1 MYGYCGKILR
11 VNLAEKSVESYIP
24 DEKDLREFIGG
35 AGLAVKLHYDMKTF
49 EVEPLSSKN
58 VLVLMTG
65 PLTATKAPSTSRL
78 EFCAR
83 SPLTAIWGESNSG
96 GKMAAYLKYCG
107 WDGVIV
113 EGASD
118 KPVYLKVDV
127 NGAEIVDAESLWGK
141 GCYETQEEIE
151 KDLGEKR
158 VSTAVIGPAGENLVK
173 YACIQVDNSRHAGRT
188 GMGAVMGSKKL
199 KGIAVVYDPSER
211 QKVEVADE
219 DAFNKVVDEV
229 MERIRDDFTCN
240 MFTQLGTSGYMETAE
255 GFGDLPIK
263 YYTQG
268 MWDGATKI
276 SGAAMV
282 ASVLRGNDGCLG
294 CVVRCGRVVEYRGR
308 EIHGPEYETLAAF
321 GALQLNDNLESL
333 IEINYLVNDLGMDS
347 ISAGVS
353 IAFAMYLAEKGVG
366 DFDIKWGDA
375 ERVKDLLR
383 DIAYRKGKGDE
394 LAEGVRFIG
403 RKYGVESLA
412 AQVKGLEI
420 PMHDARAFASLA
432 AAYAIHPRGA
442 CHLPH
447 QMYLYEMGKT
457 IKEYDIKSDDRF
469 SSEGKG
475 ILTAKVQNFSELFN
489 SVTMCAFMPV
499 KPRHIAEMLRAVTGY
514 SYTIENIYTA
524 GERIFTL
531 KRIYNLKCG
540 VTARDDT
547 LPEIV
552 LQPLEGGS
560 AGNVPDVKKQVI
572 ELYEFRKWPEGI
584 PSKDKLEE
592 LGLGWV
598 EL

>member
-11 VNLAEKSVESYIP
+11 VNLTEKSVATYIP

-49 EVEPLSSKN
+49 EVDPLSPEN

-83 SPLTAIWGESNSG
+83 SPLTGIWGESNSG
-96 GKMAAYLKYCG
+96 GKMATYLKYCG
-107 WDGVIV
+107 WDGIII

-118 KPVYLKVDV
+118 KPVYLKVDA

-199 KGIAVVYDPSER
+199 KGIAAVYDPSER
-211 QKVEVADE
+211 HKVEVADE

-229 MERIRDDFTCN
+229 MARIKDDFTCN

-268 MWDGATKI
+268 TWEGATKI
-276 SGAAMV
+276 SGAAMA

-294 CVVRCGRVVEYRGR
+294 CVVRCGRVVEHKGK

-321 GALQLNDNLESL
+321 GALQLNDDLESL

-347 ISAGVS
+347 ISSGVS
-353 IAFAMYLAEKGVG
+353 IAFAMYLTEKGVG

-375 ERVKDLLR
+375 EKVKELLR
-383 DIAYRKGKGDE
+383 DVAYRRGKGAE

-403 RKYGVESLA
+403 GKYGADNWA
-412 AQVKGLEI
+412 AHVKGLEI
-420 PMHDARAFASLA
+420 PMHDARAFSSLA
-432 AAYAIHPRGA
+432 AAYATHPRGA

-457 IKEYDIKSDDRF
+457 IQEYDIKSDDRF
-469 SSEGKG
+469 SNDGKG

-489 SVTMCAFMPV
+489 SITMCAFMPV
-499 KPRHIAEMLRAVTGY
+499 KPRHIAEMLKAVTGY
-514 SYTIENIYTA
+514 DYNVENIYTA

-531 KRIYNLKCG
+531 KRIYNVKCG
-540 VTARDDT
+540 ITARDDT

-560 AGNVPDVKKQVI
+560 AGNVPDVKKQVS

-584 PSKDKLEE
+584 PSREKLEE

-598 EL
+598 EF

>member
-11 VNLAEKSVESYIP
+11 VNLTEKSVASYVP
-24 DEKDLREFIGG
+24 EEKDLREFIGG

-49 EVEPLSSKN
+49 EVDPLSPEN
-58 VLVLMTG
+58 ALVLMTG

-83 SPLTAIWGESNSG
+83 SPLTGIWGESNSG
-96 GKMAAYLKYCG
+96 GKMATYLKYCG
-107 WDGVIV
+107 WDGIIV

-127 NGAEIVDAESLWGK
+127 NGAEIVDAESLWRK

-151 KDLGEKR
+151 KELGEKR

-199 KGIAVVYDPSER
+199 KGIAVVHDPSER
-211 QKVEVADE
+211 HKVEVADE
-219 DAFNKVVDEV
+219 DAFNKFVDEV
-229 MERIRDDFTCN
+229 MARIKDDFTCN

-268 MWDGATKI
+268 TWDGATKI
-276 SGAAMV
+276 SGAAMA

-294 CVVRCGRVVEYRGR
+294 CVVRCGRLVEHKGK

-321 GALQLNDNLESL
+321 GALQLNDDLESL

-347 ISAGVS
+347 ISSGVS
-353 IAFAMYLAEKGVG
+353 MAFAMYLTEKGVG

-375 ERVKDLLR
+375 EKVKELLK
-383 DIAYRKGKGDE
+383 DIAYRRGKGAE
-394 LAEGVRFIG
+394 LAEGVRVIG
-403 RKYGVESLA
+403 GKYGVDNWA
-412 AQVKGLEI
+412 AHVKGLEI
-420 PMHDARAFASLA
+420 PMHDARGFASLA
-432 AAYAIHPRGA
+432 AAYATHPRGA

-469 SSEGKG
+469 SNDGKG

-489 SVTMCAFMPV
+489 SITMCAFMPV
-499 KPRHIAEMLRAVTGY
+499 KPRHIAEMLKAVTGY
-514 SYTIENIYTA
+514 DYNIENIYTA

-531 KRIYNLKCG
+531 KRIYNVKCG
-540 VTARDDT
+540 ITARDDT

-560 AGNVPDVKKQVI
+560 AGNVPDVKKQVS

-584 PSKDKLEE
+584 PSREKLEE

-598 EL
+598 E

>member
-11 VNLAEKSVESYIP
+11 VNLTEKSVATYIP

-49 EVEPLSSKN
+49 EVDPLSPEN

-83 SPLTAIWGESNSG
+83 SPLTGIWGESNSG
-96 GKMAAYLKYCG
+96 GKMATYLKYCG
-107 WDGVIV
+107 WDGIII

-118 KPVYLKVDV
+118 KPVYLKVDA

-199 KGIAVVYDPSER
+199 KGIAAVYDPSER
-211 QKVEVADE
+211 HKVEVADE

-229 MERIRDDFTCN
+229 MARIKDDFTCN

-268 MWDGATKI
+268 TWEGATKI
-276 SGAAMV
+276 SGAAMA

-294 CVVRCGRVVEYRGR
+294 CVVRCGRVVEHKGK

-321 GALQLNDNLESL
+321 GALQLNDDLESL

-347 ISAGVS
+347 ISSGVS
-353 IAFAMYLAEKGVG
+353 IAFAMYLTEKGVG

-375 ERVKDLLR
+375 EKVKELLR
-383 DIAYRKGKGDE
+383 DIAYRRGKGAE

-403 RKYGVESLA
+403 GKYGADNWA
-412 AQVKGLEI
+412 AHVKGLEI
-420 PMHDARAFASLA
+420 PMHDARAFSSLA
-432 AAYAIHPRGA
+432 AAYATHPRGA

-457 IKEYDIKSDDRF
+457 IQEYDIKSDDRF
-469 SSEGKG
+469 SNDGKG

-489 SVTMCAFMPV
+489 SITMCAFMPV
-499 KPRHIAEMLRAVTGY
+499 KPRHIAEMLKAVTGY
-514 SYTIENIYTA
+514 DYNVENIYTA

-531 KRIYNLKCG
+531 KRIYNVKCG
-540 VTARDDT
+540 ITARDDT

-560 AGNVPDVKKQVI
+560 AGNVPDVKKQVS

-584 PSKDKLEE
+584 PSREKLEE

-598 EL
+598 E

>member
-11 VNLAEKSVESYIP
+11 VNLTEKSVATYIP

-49 EVEPLSSKN
+49 EVDPLSPEN

-83 SPLTAIWGESNSG
+83 SPLTGIWGESNSG
-96 GKMAAYLKYCG
+96 GKMATYLKYCG
-107 WDGVIV
+107 WDGIII

-118 KPVYLKVDV
+118 KPVYLKVDA

-199 KGIAVVYDPSER
+199 KSIAAVYDPSER
-211 QKVEVADE
+211 HKVEVADE

-229 MERIRDDFTCN
+229 MARIKEDFTCN
-240 MFTQLGTSGYMETAE
+240 MFTQLGTSGYVETAE

-268 MWDGATKI
+268 TWEGATKI
-276 SGAAMV
+276 SGAAMA

-294 CVVRCGRVVEYRGR
+294 CVVRCGRVVEHKGK

-321 GALQLNDNLESL
+321 GALQLNDDLESL

-347 ISAGVS
+347 ISSGVS
-353 IAFAMYLAEKGVG
+353 IAFAMYLTEKGVG

-375 ERVKDLLR
+375 EKVKELLR
-383 DIAYRKGKGDE
+383 DIAYRRGKGAE

-403 RKYGVESLA
+403 GKYGADNWA
-412 AQVKGLEI
+412 AHVKGLEI
-420 PMHDARAFASLA
+420 PMHDARAFSSLA
-432 AAYAIHPRGA
+432 AAYATHPRGA

-457 IKEYDIKSDDRF
+457 IQEYDIKSDDRF
-469 SSEGKG
+469 SNDGKG

-489 SVTMCAFMPV
+489 SITMCAFMPV
-499 KPRHIAEMLRAVTGY
+499 KPRHIAEMLKAVTGY
-514 SYTIENIYTA
+514 DYNVENIYTA

-531 KRIYNLKCG
+531 KRIYNVKCG
-540 VTARDDT
+540 ITARDDT

-560 AGNVPDVKKQVI
+560 AGNVPDVKKQVS

-584 PSKDKLEE
+584 PSREKLEE

-598 EL
+598 EF

>member
-11 VNLAEKSVESYIP
+11 VDLSEKTVSTLIP
-24 DEKDLREFIGG
+24 EEKDLREFIGG
-35 AGLAVKLHYDMKTF
+35 AGYAVKLHYDMRSF
-49 EVEPLSSKN
+49 EVDPLSPQN
-58 VLVLMTG
+58 PLVIVTG

-83 SPLTAIWGESNSG
+83 SPFTGIWGESNSG
-96 GKMAAYLKYCG
+96 GRLAAYLKYAG
-107 WDGVIV
+107 WDGIIV

-118 KPVYLKVDV
+118 KPVLLKVDLT
-127 NGAEIVDAESLWGK
+127 GAEILDAEHLWGK
-141 GCYETQEEIE
+141 GCYETQEQIE

-158 VSTAVIGPAGENLVK
+158 VATAVIGPAGENLVK

-188 GMGAVMGSKKL
+188 GVGAVMGSKKL

-211 QKVEVADE
+211 QRVEVADE
-219 DAFNKVVDEV
+219 EGFNRVVDEV
-229 MERIRDDFTCN
+229 LQRIKDDFTCN

-268 MWDGATKI
+268 TWDGATKI
-276 SGAAMV
+276 SGAAMA

-294 CVVRCGRVVEYRGR
+294 CVVRCGRVVEHKGKQ
-308 EIHGPEYETLAAF
+308 IHGPEYETLAAF
-321 GALQLNDNLESL
+321 GALQLNDDLESL

-353 IAFAMYLAEKGVG
+353 VAFAMYLTEKGVG
-366 DFDIKWGDA
+366 DFNIKWGDA
-375 ERVKDLLR
+375 EAVKQMVKD
-383 DIAYRKGKGDE
+383 IACRRGKGEE

-403 RKYGVESLA
+403 LKYGKEAWSA
-412 AQVKGLEI
+412 HVKGLEI
-420 PMHDARAFASLA
+420 PMHDARAFSSLA
-432 AAYAIHPRGA
+432 AAYATHPRGA

-457 IKEYDIKSDDRF
+457 ISEYGIKSDDRF
-469 SSEGKG
+469 SNEGKG
-475 ILTAKVQNFSELFN
+475 ILAAKVQNFSELFN
-489 SVTMCAFMPV
+489 AITMCAFMPV

-514 SYTIENIYTA
+514 NYTVENIYTA
-524 GERIFTL
+524 GERMFTL
-531 KRIYNLKCG
+531 KRVYNVKCG
-540 VTARDDT
+540 VKAEHDT

-560 AGNVPDVKKQVI
+560 AGNVPDVKKQVS
-572 ELYEFRKWPEGI
+572 ELYEFRKWPEGV
-584 PSKDKLEE
+584 PSREKLEE
-592 LGLGWV
+592 LGLEWV
-598 EL
+598 E

>member
-11 VNLAEKSVESYIP
+11 VNLADGNVATYVP

-35 AGLAVKLHYDMKTF
+35 AGLAVKLHYDMRTF
-49 EVEPLSSKN
+49 DADPLSPEN
-58 VLVLMTG
+58 VLMLMTG

-83 SPLTAIWGESNSG
+83 SPLTGIWGESNSG
-96 GKMAAYLKYCG
+96 GKMATYLKYCG
-107 WDGVIV
+107 WDGIII

-127 NGAEIVDAESLWGK
+127 NGAEIVDAENLWGK

-211 QKVEVADE
+211 CKVEVADE

-229 MERIRDDFTCN
+229 MAKIRDDFTCN
-240 MFTQLGTSGYMETAE
+240 MFTQLGTSGYVETAE

-268 MWDGATKI
+268 TWEGSTKI
-276 SGAAMV
+276 SGTAMA

-294 CVVRCGRVVEYRGR
+294 CVVRCGRVLEHKGR

-321 GALQLNDNLESL
+321 GALQLNDDLESL
-333 IEINYLVNDLGMDS
+333 IEINHLVNDLGMDS
-347 ISAGVS
+347 ISSGVS
-353 IAFAMYLAEKGVG
+353 VAFAMYLTEKGVG
-366 DFDIKWGDA
+366 EFDIKWGDA
-375 ERVKDLLR
+375 EKVKELLK
-383 DIAYRKGKGDE
+383 DIAYKRGKGAE

-403 RKYGVESLA
+403 RKYGVENWA
-412 AQVKGLEI
+412 AHVKGLEI
-420 PMHDARAFASLA
+420 PMHDARAFSSLA
-432 AAYAIHPRGA
+432 AAYATHPRGA

-447 QMYLYEMGKT
+447 QMYLYEMGKV
-457 IKEYDIKSDDRF
+457 ILEYDIKSDDRF
-469 SSEGKG
+469 SNEGKG
-475 ILTAKVQNFSELFN
+475 ILAAKVQNFSELFN
-489 SVTMCAFMPV
+489 SLTMCAFMPV
-499 KPRHIAEMLRAVTGY
+499 TPTHIAEMLKAVTGY
-514 SYTIENIYTA
+514 DYNVENIYTA

-531 KRIYNLKCG
+531 KRIYNVKCG

-560 AGNVPDVKKQVI
+560 AGNVPDVKKQVS

-584 PSKDKLEE
+584 PSREKLEE

-598 EL
+598 E